1 MPLDANV
8 PRHSAKKPG
17 KQLGFQFLN
26 PYAVCVCCSVFF
38 VWLSWRFS

>member
-26 PYAVCVCCSVFF
+26 PYAVCVVQFF
-38 VWLSWRFS
+38 FWLA